1 MVLQVRSEKGPPS
14 NSKGSTSIREG
25 SKGGSTPLEVLSASL
40 GVRQSLDKPDG
51 PPPAGTRQEVIA
63 LAEGDVTITFPDN
76 LSPTSYEDLESYFEL
91 FLRKAKRLAEAQQEL
106 KKLLE

>member
-1 MVLQVRSEKGPPS
+1 M
-14 NSKGSTSIREG
+14 
-25 SKGGSTPLEVLSASL
+25 
-40 GVRQSLDKPDG
+40 
-51 PPPAGTRQEVIA
+51 
-63 LAEGDVTITFPDN
+63 TITFPDN